1 MDYVIWLK
9 PKTYI
14 LSKYNLYNV
23 LSFVDLI
30 WCVGL
35 FCSYF
40 LFLQSTCNHCHSLIR
55 FLNAQSLLY
64 RIEILNKINTLFRKW
79 IKDIT
84 RQKVNFVLNLLLKFV
99 LFSYLLPRDCT
110 CIPKQ
115 KAFAFGNFL
124 HTVVSWKISLNIDN
138 IIKIFR

>member
-40 LFLQSTCNHCHSLIR
+40 LYLQSTCNHCHSLIR

-79 IKDIT
+79 IKDIS
-84 RQKVNFVLNLLLKFV
+84 RQKVNFVLNYLLKFV
-99 LFSYLLPRDCT
+99 LFSYLLPRI
-110 CIPKQ
+110 CI
-115 KAFAFGNFL
+115 
-124 HTVVSWKISLNIDN
+124 WKLSEYCSFMEDFIEYSLNIDN

>member
-64 RIEILNKINTLFRKW
+64 RIEILNKINTLFWKW
-79 IKDIT
+79 IKDIS
-84 RQKVNFVLNLLLKFV
+84 RQKVNFVFKFAV
-99 LFSYLLPRDCT
+99 KICVIFLFTSTRLYMHT
-110 CIPKQ
+110 KTEGICI
-115 KAFAFGNFL
+115 
-124 HTVVSWKISLNIDN
+124 WKLSAYCSFMEDFIEYWQHYKNI
-138 IIKIFR
+138 